1 MGDRFEAVYLTENDG
16 KVSAEVK
23 TLATDNLPEGE
34 VMVEISHS
42 TINYKDGMI
51 IKGLGRLVRDY
62 PHVPGIDFSGE
73 VLESADDLYKPGD
86 KVVLTGWRV
95 GEIHWGGLAGR
106 ARVRANWLTPLP
118 VGLSER
124 EAMAVGTAGFT
135 AMLCVLGLE
144 NNGVSPASGPV
155 LVTGASG
162 GVGSVAVAILAELG
176 YEVAA
181 VTGRPETA
189 DYLQSLGAGQIIA
202 REEMSEPAKPLE
214 KETWAGVVDTVAG
227 PHLAKA
233 LAQTRYG
240 GVVSA
245 CGLAATPR
253 LECTVMPFL
262 LRGVK
267 LIGIDSVMQPRDNRP
282 TVWNRIATDLPR
294 NALAEITHPHSLAD
308 ALTLAGDILAGQV
321 RGRAVIDMSL

>member
-1 MGDRFEAVYLTENDG
+1 M
-16 KVSAEVK
+16 
-23 TLATDNLPEGE
+23 
-34 VMVEISHS
+34 
-42 TINYKDGMI
+42 
-51 IKGLGRLVRDY
+51 
-62 PHVPGIDFSGE
+62 
-73 VLESADDLYKPGD
+73 
-86 KVVLTGWRV
+86 
-95 GEIHWGGLAGR
+95 
-106 ARVRANWLTPLP
+106 
-118 VGLSER
+118 
-124 EAMAVGTAGFT
+124 
-135 AMLCVLGLE
+135 
-144 NNGVSPASGPV
+144 
-155 LVTGASG
+155 TGASG

-202 REEMSEPAKPLE
+202 REEMSEPAKPVE

-253 LECTVMPFL
+253 LECTVMPL

-267 LIGIDSVMQPRDNRP
+267 LIGIDSVAQPCTTGQRSGTGSRP
-282 TVWNRIATDLPR
+282 IYPGTRLPKSRIRIPWPTP
-294 NALAEITHPHSLAD
+294 
-308 ALTLAGDILAGQV
+308 
-321 RGRAVIDMSL
+321 